1 VEPLLRKGEA
11 LVVYVVEPST
21 TYAWVINKD
30 SGQIGYVTLPLDREA
45 LERDIAT
52 FRAKLVSGETGWTP
66 RPMTPAD
73 GSALHKALF
82 APLQPWLQGVE
93 RILLVVDEPL
103 QGLPFAALADGEG
116 HAADW
121 LGKRYAFSILP
132 TVGSLRAL
140 RGIASPRPPG
150 LSFVGFGDPML
161 TATGLPA
168 TGLAMRSLYPD
179 TREHAREGRLVDPEM
194 LRGIASLPDTGIE
207 LKAVAKLLNASTDAL
222 HLGAQ
227 ATETQVKRLP
237 LDRYRILSFATHG
250 VMAGELSEGIEP
262 GLILTPPEA
271 PSQLDDGYLSASEAA
286 QLTLDADWVLLSA
299 CNTAASDGRPDAE
312 GLSGLANA
320 FLYAGARALLVSHW
334 RVSSEA
340 TTKLVAETV
349 AAYAKAP
356 HAGKAAALQ
365 AAMIA
370 TMQDPGYAHPYY
382 WAPFSVIGD

>member
-1 VEPLLRKGEA
+1 
-11 LVVYVVEPST
+11 
-21 TYAWVINKD
+21 
-30 SGQIGYVTLPLDREA
+30 
-45 LERDIAT
+45 
-52 FRAKLVSGETGWTP
+52 
-66 RPMTPAD
+66 
-73 GSALHKALF
+73 
-82 APLQPWLQGVE
+82 
-93 RILLVVDEPL
+93 
-103 QGLPFAALADGEG
+103 
-116 HAADW
+116 
-121 LGKRYAFSILP
+121 
-132 TVGSLRAL
+132 
-140 RGIASPRPPG
+140 